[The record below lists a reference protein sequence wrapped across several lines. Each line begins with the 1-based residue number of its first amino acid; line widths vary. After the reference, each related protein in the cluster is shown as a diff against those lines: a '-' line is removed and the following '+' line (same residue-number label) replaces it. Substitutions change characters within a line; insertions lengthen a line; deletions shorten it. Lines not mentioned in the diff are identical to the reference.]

1 MPLTPCRHALALL
14 FALPAAVALA
24 GWREPPAAVARALPA
39 EATPRALPSPD
50 GRRVLLLERPAL
62 PPQADL
68 PARRDDLAGLS
79 LDLAQRVPADLPAY
93 HGGRLFAAAGGTPVA
108 LRGLP
113 PAARILHAHWA
124 PDSRRLALAVREAG
138 GLRLWLAGADGR
150 LRRLAHQP
158 LNAVFGA
165 PCAWLDARSL
175 ACRFVAAGLPQAAPA
190 LPAPREADGRPSVV
204 RPQRGLLHDAADV
217 ARFAA
222 AAQSRLLRVA
232 LDGRQTALGVAGAIV
247 SHTPSPDGRYLL
259 VQRLSAPHP
268 LGYPWEQFAR
278 RVELLGL
285 ADGRLRPVSSLPF
298 EPTLGP
304 EQDAVSAHARGH
316 AWRADAPA
324 TLFWAEALDGG
335 DARREVALRD
345 RALLWTAPF
354 AEAPRVLGEFPQRLE
369 AIYWGRGDLALAQTS
384 WWATRRAA
392 LWRLRP
398 DAELNAA
405 ATPQEVLAWN
415 SEDQAADPGRPLLRA
430 GTAPDSDWLAFDG
443 EAPLFAA
450 AGDGAGE
457 GAGGERPE
465 LRTLGFDAAGRAAW
479 RNVWRSDAAMHEAPV
494 ALLDENRLLL
504 RRESPR
510 QPPHWRV
517 ADPASGTARAIGVP
531 PAPTVADTRELA
543 YRRGDG
549 LALKATLY
557 LPPGG
562 AAEPPPL
569 VLLAYPEDHLSA
581 EAAAQAPADAL
592 RWRAPFLGGPA
603 AWTAQGYA
611 VLMGGMPVVAR
622 PLEAPNDTYAEQVV
636 DNAHAALDELA
647 RLGLADTKRVA
658 VAGHSYGA
666 AMVATLLAHSRRF
679 CAGIALSGAY
689 NRTLTP
695 FGFQTEL
702 RNLWQ
707 TPRVY
712 LAMSPLLEADRIEA
726 PLLLLHGAADDNP
739 GTAPA
744 QSEALFAALRGLGR
758 HARLVMLPGEGHAYR
773 SREAVLHTL
782 AEQAEWLERWV
793 AGGAGCTGARAK

>member
-1 MPLTPCRHALALL
+1 MPLPPFRPVLALL
-14 FALPAAVALA
+14 LALPAALALA
-24 GWREPPAAVARALPA
+24 GWREPPAAVARVLPA
-39 EATPRALPSPD
+39 EAPPRALPSPD
-50 GRRVLLLERPAL
+50 GHRVLLLERPAL
-62 PPQADL
+62 PAQADL

-79 LDLAQRVPADLPAY
+79 LDLAHRVPADLPAY

-113 PAARILHAHWA
+113 PAARILHAHWS

-138 GLRLWLAGADGR
+138 GLTLWLAAADGS
-150 LRRLAHQP
+150 LRRLARQP

-165 PCAWLDARSL
+165 PCAWLDNRRL
-175 ACRFVAAGLPQAAPA
+175 ACRFAAAGLPAAA
-190 LPAPREADGRPSVV
+190 AVPAPREADGRPSVV
-204 RPQRGLLHDAADV
+204 RPQRGLLHDAADA

-222 AAQSRLLRVA
+222 AAQSRLVRVA
-232 LDGRQTALGVAGAIV
+232 LDGRQSALGVAGAIV
-247 SHTPSPDGRYLL
+247 SQAPSPDGRYLL
-259 VQRLSAPHP
+259 IQRLSTPHP

-278 RVELLGL
+278 RVELLDL
-285 ADGRLRPVSSLPF
+285 ADGRLRLVSALPF
-298 EPTLGP
+298 EPDLGP
-304 EQDAVSAHARGH
+304 EQDAVPAHARGH
-316 AWRADAPA
+316 AWRADTPA

-345 RALLWTAPF
+345 RALLWAAPF
-354 AEAPRVLGEFPQRLE
+354 AGAPKVLGEFPQRLE

-398 DAELNAA
+398 DAEANAVAA
-405 ATPQEVLAWN
+405 APQEVFAWN
-415 SEDQAADPGRPLLRA
+415 SEDHAADPGRPLLRP
-430 GTAPDSDWLAFDG
+430 GTAPDSDWLALDG
-443 EAPLFAA
+443 AAPHFVA
-450 AGDGAGE
+450 AGD

-465 LRTLGFDAAGRAAW
+465 LRALGFDAAGRAAW
-479 RNVWRSDAAMHEAPV
+479 RTPWRSDADVHEAPL
-494 ALLDENRLLL
+494 ALLAGGRLLL

-510 QPPHWRV
+510 QPPHWWV
-517 ADPASGTARAIGVP
+517 KDPAADTARALGVP
-531 PAPTVADTRELA
+531 PAPTFANTRELA

-549 LALKATLY
+549 LPLKATLH

-562 AAEPPPL
+562 GGEPPPL
-569 VLLAYPEDHLSA
+569 VLLAYPEDYLSA
-581 EAAAQAPADAL
+581 GAAAQAPADAL

-603 AWTAQGYA
+603 VWTALGYA

-622 PLEAPNDTYAEQVV
+622 PLEAPNDSYVEQLV
-636 DNAHAALDELA
+636 DNAHSALDEVA
-647 RLGLADTKRVA
+647 RLGMADTKRVA

-712 LAMSPLLEADRIEA
+712 LAMSPLIEADRIEA

-744 QSEALFAALRGLGR
+744 QSEALFAALQGLGR
-758 HARLVMLPGEGHAYR
+758 RARLVMLPGEGHAYR

-782 AEQAEWLERWV
+782 AEQAAWLARWV
-793 AGGAGCTGARAK
+793 AGGAGCATERNGK

>member
-1 MPLTPCRHALALL
+1 MPLPLRRPALALL
-14 FALPAAVALA
+14 LALPAAVALA
-24 GWREPPAAVARALPA
+24 GWREPPAAMTQALPVA
-39 EATPRALPSPD
+39 ATPRALPSPD
-50 GRRVLLLERPAL
+50 GHRVLLLERPAL

-68 PARRDDLAGLS
+68 PARRHDLAGLS
-79 LDLAQRVPADLPAY
+79 LDLAHRVPADLPAY
-93 HGGRLFAAAGGTPVA
+93 HGGSLFDAAEDTGAA

-138 GLRLWLAGADGR
+138 GLTLWLAEADGR
-150 LRRLAHQP
+150 LRRLARQP

-175 ACRFVAAGLPQAAPA
+175 ACRFAAAGLPAAPPA
-190 LPAPREADGRPSVV
+190 VPAPREADGRPSVV
-204 RPQRGLLHDAADV
+204 RPQRGLLHDAADTALFV
-217 ARFAA
+217 AA
-222 AAQSRLLRVA
+222 AASRLVHVA
-232 LDGRQTALGVAGAIV
+232 LDGRQRPLGVQGAIV
-247 SHTPSPDGRYLL
+247 GHAPSPDGRFLL
-259 VQRLSAPHP
+259 VQRLTAPHP

-278 RVELLGL
+278 RVELLEV
-285 ADGRLRPVSSLPF
+285 ATSRLRLVSALPF
-298 EPTLGP
+298 EPDLGP

-324 TLFWAEALDGG
+324 SLFWAEALDGG
-335 DARREVALRD
+335 DARREVPLRD

-354 AEAPRVLGEFPQRLE
+354 TTPPHVLGEFPQRLE

-398 DAELNAA
+398 DAAANALADPA
-405 ATPQEVLAWN
+405 AEILAWN
-415 SEDQAADPGRPLLRA
+415 SEDHAADPGRPLQRA

-450 AGDGAGE
+450 TDD

-465 LRTLGFDAAGRAAW
+465 LRALGFDAAGRAAW
-479 RNVWRSDAAMHEAPV
+479 RTQWRSRADMHEAPV
-494 ALLDENRLLL
+494 ARLAEGRLLL

-510 QPPHWRV
+510 LQPHWRV
-517 ADPASGTARAIGVP
+517 LDPAAGTERALGVP
-531 PAPTVADTRELA
+531 PAPTFANTRELA

-549 LALKATLY
+549 LPLKATLH
-557 LPPGG
+557 LPAGG
-562 AAEPPPL
+562 GGEPPPL
-569 VLLAYPEDHLSA
+569 VLLAYPEDYLSA
-581 EAAAQAPADAL
+581 GAAAQAPADAL
-592 RWRAPFLGGPA
+592 RWHASFLGGPA
-603 AWTAQGYA
+603 VWTALGYA

-622 PLEAPNDTYAEQVV
+622 PLEAPNDTYVEQLV
-636 DNAHAALDELA
+636 DNAHSALDEVA

-666 AMVATLLAHSRRF
+666 AMVATLLANSHRF
-679 CAGIALSGAY
+679 CAGIAMSGAY

-695 FGFQTEL
+695 FGFQTEM

-707 TPRVY
+707 TPRAY

-726 PLLLLHGAADDNP
+726 PLLLIHGEADDNP

-744 QSEALFAALRGLGR
+744 QSEALFAALQGLGR
-758 HARLVMLPGEGHAYR
+758 RARLVMLPGEGHAYR

-793 AGGAGCTGARAK
+793 AGGAGCATERNGK